1 VDLWGAIFTSR
12 GVLMKLDSFL
22 ITTTNEIPGVELYY
36 LGIVSEVVEGYD
48 MDKLLEL
55 MEEKAKSMEAIAI
68 IGFKT
73 VVAHDGNT
81 IKLMGYGTAVK
92 DIEGQWA
99 VY

>member
-1 VDLWGAIFTSR
+1 
-12 GVLMKLDSFL
+12 MNLDTFL
-22 ITTTNEIPGVELYY
+22 ITTTNTIPGIELYY

-55 MEEKAKSMEAIAI
+55 MKEKAKSMGAIAI
-68 IGFKT
+68 VGFKT
-73 VVAHDGNT
+73 VATPDG
-81 IKLMGYGTAVK
+81 LMGYGTAVK

>member
-1 VDLWGAIFTSR
+1 
-12 GVLMKLDSFL
+12 MKLDSFL
-22 ITTTNEIPGVELYY
+22 ITTTNEIPGIELYY

-73 VVAHDGNT
+73 VVVNDGNT
-81 IKLMGYGTAVK
+81 VKLMGYGTAVK

-99 VY
+99 VYC

>member
-1 VDLWGAIFTSR
+1 
-12 GVLMKLDSFL
+12 MKLDSFI
-22 ITTTNEIPGVELYY
+22 ITTTNEIPGIELYY

-48 MDKLLEL
+48 MDKLLGL
-55 MEEKAKSMEAIAI
+55 MEEKAKSMKAIAI

-73 VVAHDGNT
+73 TAVYDGNN

>member
-1 VDLWGAIFTSR
+1 
-12 GVLMKLDSFL
+12 MKLDSFL
-22 ITTTNEIPGVELYY
+22 ITTTNEIPGIELYY

-73 VVAHDGNT
+73 VVVNDGNT
-81 IKLMGYGTAVK
+81 VKLMGYGTAVK

>member
-1 VDLWGAIFTSR
+1 
-12 GVLMKLDSFL
+12 MKLDSFI
-22 ITTTNEIPGVELYY
+22 ITTTNGIPGVELYY

-48 MDKLLEL
+48 MDKLLKL
-55 MEEKAKSMEAIAI
+55 MEKKAKSMKAIAI

-73 VVAHDGNT
+73 TAVYDGNN